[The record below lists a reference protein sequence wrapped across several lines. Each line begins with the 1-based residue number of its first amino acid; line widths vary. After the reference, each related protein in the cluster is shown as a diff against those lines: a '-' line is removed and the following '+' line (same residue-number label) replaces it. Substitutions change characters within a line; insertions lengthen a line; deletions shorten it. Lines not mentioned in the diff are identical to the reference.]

1 MNKLFVYI
9 IIGPC
14 DSRYLFCIH
23 AIPDRVGETKFF
35 NCFSCFFNWVYGT
48 CYNSN
53 LFRLELLYQGLE
65 VS

>member
-1 MNKLFVYI
+1 MNKLLVYI
-9 IIGPC
+9 VIGPC
-14 DSRYLFCIH
+14 DSRYFLCIY

-48 CYNSN
+48 RNKSN

-65 VS
+65 AS